1 MALGAVLE
9 PLIVVSLLAF
19 GTIVNRN
26 KSKAAGLRSSLATR
40 RPEPWEHLKYSTD
53 SEDDDIESGR
63 TKADQRTLLPPALS
77 RSSSSSSST
86 LAEDV
91 SRKTIPRWRTR
102 KLHFMS
108 WEKEV
113 TTPNTEVFR
122 DRLLSRV
129 LQRLPFL
136 AEVWYWALIY
146 WVYQLGRAF
155 TALTLQESTVDTA
168 REHGLQV
175 VHAEQALGIFIEPA
189 VQQWFLQRPTLMRW
203 TNKTYSFIHIPGTIL
218 YLIVLYHFTT
228 ARPRHKLQEEHG
240 GKTLK
245 ANWRD
250 HAPQF
255 GPDIYERRRRTMAMC
270 NLLAFIV
277 FTFWPCMPPRLL
289 SDPNYTGEHA
299 AEAKSYGFVDTVHG
313 ADGDSSVW
321 TTNRFC
327 NQYAAMPSLHFGYSF
342 LVGLTVAAVPLRKR
356 GRLGWRRLAIVCIGM
371 IYPAIILTAIV
382 ATANHYILDA
392 VAGAI
397 ACIIAWNFNDLLLN
411 LLPVE
416 DYFLALVR
424 IHKPN

>member
-1 MALGAVLE
+1 MAIGAILE
-9 PLIVVSLLAF
+9 PLVVVGLLAF

-26 KSKAAGLRSSLATR
+26 KSKAARGRSPLSH
-40 RPEPWEHLKYSTD
+40 RPEPWEHLKYTTD
-53 SEDDDIESGR
+53 SEDEDIESGR
-63 TKADQRTLLPPALS
+63 ARADERTLLPPALS

-102 KLHFMS
+102 KLRFMS
-108 WEKEV
+108 WEKDV
-113 TTPNTEVFR
+113 TSPNTEIFR

-129 LQRLPFL
+129 LQRFPFL

-155 TALTLQESTVDTA
+155 TALTLQESTVNTA

-189 VQQWFLQRPTLMRW
+189 VQRWFLERPTLMRW

-218 YLIVLYHFTT
+218 YLIVLYHVTT
-228 ARPRHKLQEEHG
+228 ARPRHKLQEDNG
-240 GKTLK
+240 GKTLSEY
-245 ANWRD
+245 WRD
-250 HAPQF
+250 LAPQF
-255 GPDIYERRRRTMAMC
+255 GPAVYERRRRTMAMC

-289 SDPNYTGEHA
+289 SDPTYTGEHA

-356 GRLGWRRLAIVCIGM
+356 GHLGWRRLAIVCIGM

-382 ATANHYILDA
+382 ATANHYVLDA

-411 LLPVE
+411 LLPLE

-424 IHKPN
+424 IHKPT

>member
-1 MALGAVLE
+1 MAIGAVLE
-9 PLIVVSLLAF
+9 PLVVVGLLAF

-26 KSKAAGLRSSLATR
+26 KSKAARGRSPFSR
-40 RPEPWEHLKYSTD
+40 RPEPWEHLKYTTD
-53 SEDDDIESGR
+53 SEDEDIESGR
-63 TKADQRTLLPPALS
+63 ARADERTLLPHSLS

-102 KLHFMS
+102 KLRFMS

-113 TTPNTEVFR
+113 TSPNTEIFK

-129 LQRLPFL
+129 LQRFPFL

-155 TALTLQESTVDTA
+155 TALTLQESTVNTA

-189 VQQWFLQRPTLMRW
+189 VQRWFLERPTLMRW

-218 YLIVLYHFTT
+218 YLIVLYHVTT
-228 ARPRHKLQEEHG
+228 AKPRQKLQEENG
-240 GKTLK
+240 GKTLSEG
-245 ANWRD
+245 WRD
-250 HAPQF
+250 LAPQF
-255 GPDIYERRRRTMAMC
+255 GPAVYERRRRTMAMC

-289 SDPNYTGEHA
+289 SDPTYTGEHA

-382 ATANHYILDA
+382 ATANHYVLDA

-411 LLPVE
+411 LLPLE

-424 IHKPN
+424 IHKPT